1 MSRKVCTPWLRVVG
15 IGDRGL
21 DGLSKEARELIST
34 AEIVIGGKRHLSLMP
49 KTAQEH
55 IVWPSPISIL
65 LNKLTEFRGTKTCV
79 LATGDPMCYGIGASL
94 CKAFPIKEMII
105 LPSPLSLIHI

>member
-1 MSRKVCTPWLRVVG
+1 MAMSRKVCTPWLRVVG

-34 AEIVIGGKRHLSLMP
+34 AEIIIGGERHLSLMP

-55 IVWPSPISIL
+55 IVWPSQLAYSSIS
-65 LNKLTEFRGTKTCV
+65 
-79 LATGDPMCYGIGASL
+79 
-94 CKAFPIKEMII
+94 
-105 LPSPLSLIHI
+105 SPNSGEQKHVF